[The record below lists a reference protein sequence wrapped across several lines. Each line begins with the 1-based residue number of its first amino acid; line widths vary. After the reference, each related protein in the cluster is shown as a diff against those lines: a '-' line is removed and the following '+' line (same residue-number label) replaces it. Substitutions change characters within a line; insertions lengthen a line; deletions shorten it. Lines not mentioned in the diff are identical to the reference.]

1 MESELE
7 SLAHSA
13 VPESSEGKGALV
25 MKLKQS
31 LISQL
36 KMLLYNN
43 TSEIGGGEQ
52 VRILFSKFHD
62 AVFKV
67 GEKIIISIKSITIDY
82 LLLTQT
88 FATVYVQDVCT
99 T

>member
-36 KMLLYNN
+36 KTLLYNN

-62 AVFKV
+62 SVFKV
-67 GEKIIISIKSITIDY
+67 SEKIIISIKSITIDY

-88 FATVYVQDVCT
+88 FETVYVQDVCT

>member
-7 SLAHSA
+7 SLAQSA

-36 KMLLYNN
+36 KTLLYNN

-67 GEKIIISIKSITIDY
+67 GEKIIISITIDY

-88 FATVYVQDVCT
+88 FETVYVQDVCT

>member
-13 VPESSEGKGALV
+13 VPESSGGKGALV

-36 KMLLYNN
+36 KKLLYNN

-62 AVFKV
+62 SVFKV
-67 GEKIIISIKSITIDY
+67 GEKIMISIKSITIDY

-88 FATVYVQDVCT
+88 FETVYAQDVCT

>member
-36 KMLLYNN
+36 KTLLYNN

-52 VRILFSKFHD
+52 VRILFNKFHD

-67 GEKIIISIKSITIDY
+67 GEKIKMSIKSITIDY

-88 FATVYVQDVCT
+88 FETVYVQDVCT